1 MAKPKASSKHLLIG
15 AGTKSLGRPDV
26 VFPKGRM
33 SRKSGNGKTTSRKKR
48 VAGK

>member
-1 MAKPKASSKHLLIG
+1 MAKHVASRSYIG

-48 VAGK
+48 VSGK